1 MGPATN
7 PYHAIVVEAR
17 SDVVGSLLRPARLL
31 EARQR
36 FACGELSTAEF
47 KAVEDDAVDEALELQ
62 HEAGV
67 EVVTDGEMR
76 RLSFQSQ
83 LPAAVEGFSDW
94 DLDAFLWGD
103 WQGDEAVGDLQ
114 IERPALA
121 VVGKLRRR
129 RSLCAEEF
137 AYARG
142 RTDRVLKV
150 TLPSPS
156 LFANFWDPE
165 RAPPAYRSLED
176 FLADVAEVLREEA
189 DELEAMGATYLQL
202 DAPHY
207 TMVLDPRYRD
217 FYASRGWPAER
228 WIELGLE
235 LDNRVIGDR
244 RGVTFGF
251 HLCRGNQA
259 SRWLVEGGY
268 DAVAERI
275 FGGVRARRL
284 LLEYDDARSGSFE
297 PLVRVPA
304 DRWVVLGLVTTKRPR
319 LESVDDLARGIE
331 TASRYIPLDRLAV
344 SPQCGFATSVLGNAL
359 TIDDERAKLG
369 LVAAAARKVWG

>member
-1 MGPATN
+1 VITA
-7 PYHAIVVEAR
+7 AR

-31 EARQR
+31 DARER
-36 FACGELSTAEF
+36 FATGELSTAAL
-47 KAVEDDAVDEALELQ
+47 KAVEDGAVDEALRLQ
-62 HEAGV
+62 ETAGLD
-67 EVVTDGEMR
+67 VVTDGEMR

-83 LPAAVEGFSDW
+83 LPAAVDGFSDW

-103 WQGDEAVGDLQ
+103 WRGDDDVGDRRV
-114 IERPALA
+114 ERPPLA

-156 LFANFWDPE
+156 LFANFWDPD
-165 RAPPAYRSLED
+165 RAPPEYRTLED
-176 FLADVAEVLREEA
+176 FLAAVAELLRDEA

-207 TMVLDPRYRD
+207 TMVLDPHYRD
-217 FYASRGWPAER
+217 FYASRGWPTDR
-228 WIELGLE
+228 WLELGIE
-235 LDNRVIGDR
+235 LDNHVIGER
-244 RGVTFGF
+244 PGVAFGF
-251 HLCRGNQA
+251 HLCRGNQQ

-268 DAVAERI
+268 DEIAEQI
-275 FGGVRARRL
+275 FGSVRAQRL
-284 LLEYDDARSGSFE
+284 LLEYDDPRSGSFE
-297 PLVRVPA
+297 PLTRVPE
-304 DRWVVLGLVTTKRPR
+304 DGWVVLGLVTTKRPR
-319 LESVDDLARGIE
+319 VESVDDLARRIE
-331 TASRYIPLDRLAV
+331 AASRYVPLDHLAV
-344 SPQCGFATSVLGNAL
+344 STQCGFATSVLGNAL

-369 LVAAAARKVWG
+369 VVAEVARKVWG

>member
-1 MGPATN
+1 MTAVI
-7 PYHAIVVEAR
+7 AAR
-17 SDVVGSLLRPARLL
+17 SDVVGSLLRPPRLL
-31 EARQR
+31 EARER
-36 FACGELSTAEF
+36 FADGRLSTAELKF
-47 KAVEDDAVDEALELQ
+47 AEDEAVCEALRLQ
-62 HEAGV
+62 EDAGV
-67 EVVTDGEMR
+67 DVVTDGEMR

-103 WQGDEAVGDLQ
+103 WHGDPEVGELQ
-114 IERPALA
+114 LERPELA
-121 VVGKLRRR
+121 VVSKLRRR

-137 AYARG
+137 AFARG
-142 RTDRVLKV
+142 HTDRVLKV

-156 LFANFWDPE
+156 LFANFWDPR
-165 RAPPAYRSLED
+165 RAPAKYRALED
-176 FLADVAEVLREEA
+176 FLTDVAEVLREEA

-207 TMVLDPRYRD
+207 TMVLDPSYRD
-217 FYASRGWPAER
+217 FYASRGWPTER
-228 WIELGLE
+228 WLELGVE

-244 RGVTFGF
+244 PGVTFGF

-268 DAVAERI
+268 DAIAEQL
-275 FGGVRARRL
+275 FGAIRADRL

-297 PLVRVPA
+297 PLVCVPG
-304 DRWVVLGLVTTKRPR
+304 DRWVVLGLVTTKRPD
-319 LESVDDLARGIE
+319 LESTDELARRIDA
-331 TASRYIPLDRLAV
+331 ASRHVALERLAI
-344 SPQCGFATSVLGNAL
+344 SSQCGFATSVLGNAL

-369 LVAAAARKVWG
+369 LIAETARKVWG

>member
-1 MGPATN
+1 M
-7 PYHAIVVEAR
+7 IEAR
-17 SDVVGSLLRPARLL
+17 SDVVGSLLRPPALL
-31 EARQR
+31 EARDL
-36 FACGELSTAEF
+36 FAAGELSTAGL
-47 KAVEDDAVDEALELQ
+47 KAVEDDAVNDALRVQES
-62 HEAGV
+62 AGV

-83 LPAAVEGFSDW
+83 LPAAVDGLSPW

-103 WQGDEAVGDLQ
+103 WHGGDEVGDRLV
-114 IERPALA
+114 ERPELS

-142 RTDRVLKV
+142 RTDRVLKI

-165 RAPPAYRSLED
+165 RAPPEYRTLED
-176 FLADVAEVLREEA
+176 FLVDVADLLRDEA
-189 DELEAMGATYLQL
+189 DELAAMGATYLQL

-207 TMVLDPRYRD
+207 TMVLDPNYRD

-228 WIELGLE
+228 WLELGLE
-235 LDNRVIGDR
+235 LDNTVIGDR
-244 RGVTFGF
+244 PGVTFGF

-268 DAVAERI
+268 DAVAEQI
-275 FGGVRARRL
+275 FGGVRADRL
-284 LLEYDDARSGSFE
+284 LLEYDDARSGGFE
-297 PLVRVPA
+297 PLAGVPA
-304 DRWVVLGLVTTKRPR
+304 DKWVVLGLVTTKRPQ
-319 LESVDDLARGIE
+319 LESVDDLARRIDE
-331 TASRYIPLDRLAV
+331 ASRYVSLDRLAV
-344 SPQCGFATSVLGNAL
+344 SSQCGFATSVLGNAL

-369 LVAAAARKVWG
+369 VIADAARKVWG

>member
-1 MGPATN
+1 V
-7 PYHAIVVEAR
+7 IEAR
-17 SDVVGSLLRPARLL
+17 SDVVGSLLRPQQLL
-31 EARQR
+31 EARQQ
-36 FACGELSTAEF
+36 FARGELAAARL
-47 KAVEDDAVDEALELQ
+47 KAVEDDAVDEALRLQ
-62 HEAGV
+62 ETAGV

-103 WQGDEAVGDLQ
+103 WHGDDDVGDRRV
-114 IERPALA
+114 ERPPLA

-129 RSLCAEEF
+129 RSLCADEF
-137 AYARG
+137 AYAHG

-165 RAPPAYRSLED
+165 RAPPEYRNLED
-176 FLADVAEVLREEA
+176 FLADVAEILREEA
-189 DELEAMGATYLQL
+189 DELESMGATYLQL

-207 TMVLDPRYRD
+207 TMVLDPHYRD

-228 WIELGLE
+228 WMELGIE
-235 LDNRVIGDR
+235 LDNKVIGDR
-244 RGVTFGF
+244 PGVTFGF

-268 DAVAERI
+268 DLVAEQI

-297 PLVRVPA
+297 PLARVPA
-304 DRWVVLGLVTTKRPR
+304 DRWVVLGLVTTKRAR
-319 LESVDDLARGIE
+319 LESVDELARRIE
-331 TASRYIPLDRLAV
+331 AASRYVPLERLAV
-344 SPQCGFATSVLGNAL
+344 SSQCGFATSVLGNAL

-369 LVAAAARKVWG
+369 VVAEVARKVWG

>member
-1 MGPATN
+1 M
-7 PYHAIVVEAR
+7 IESR
-17 SDVVGSLLRPARLL
+17 SDVVGSLLRPPWLL
-31 EARQR
+31 EAREQ
-36 FACGELSTAEF
+36 FTVGELTALEL
-47 KAVEDDAVDEALELQ
+47 KAVEDHAVDEALRLQ
-62 HEAGV
+62 EDAGV

-83 LPAAVEGFSDW
+83 LPAAVEGLSDW
-94 DLDAFLWGD
+94 DLDAFLWGE
-103 WQGDEAVGDLQ
+103 WHGDDEVGDRA
-114 IERPALA
+114 IERPELA

-156 LFANFWDPE
+156 LFANFWDPD
-165 RAPPAYRSLED
+165 RAPPEYRALED
-176 FLADVAEVLREEA
+176 FLSDVADLLRDEA

-207 TMVLDPRYRD
+207 TMVLDPKYRD
-217 FYASRGWPAER
+217 FYASRGWPTER
-228 WIELGLE
+228 WLELGLE

-244 RGVTFGF
+244 PGVTFGF

-268 DAVAERI
+268 DAIAEQI
-275 FGGVRARRL
+275 FGGIRAQRL
-284 LLEYDDARSGSFE
+284 LLEYDDPRAGSFE
-297 PLVRVPA
+297 PLAQVPA
-304 DRWVVLGLVTTKRPR
+304 DKWVVLGLVTTKRPQ
-319 LESVDDLARGIE
+319 LESVDELARRIDA
-331 TASRYIPLDRLAV
+331 ASRYAPLDRLAV
-344 SPQCGFATSVLGNAL
+344 SSQCGFATSVLGNAL
-359 TIDDERAKLG
+359 TIDDERQKLG
-369 LVAAAARKVWG
+369 VIAEVARKVWG

>member
-1 MGPATN
+1 MRS
-7 PYHAIVVEAR
+7 VVEAR

-31 EARQR
+31 EARER
-36 FACGELSTAEF
+36 FAGGRLSAAEL
-47 KAVEDDAVDEALELQ
+47 KAAEDDAVDEALRLQ
-62 HEAGV
+62 ADAGV

-83 LPAAVEGFSDW
+83 LPAAVEGFSAW

-103 WQGDEAVGDLQ
+103 WHGDEEVGHLRV
-114 IERPALA
+114 ERPELA

-156 LFANFWDPE
+156 LFANFWDPR
-165 RAPPAYRSLED
+165 RAPSEYSTLED
-176 FLADVAEVLREEA
+176 FLAGVAELLREEA

-207 TMVLDPRYRD
+207 TMVLDPHYRD
-217 FYASRGWPAER
+217 FYASRGWPSER

-244 RGVTFGF
+244 PGVTFGF

-268 DAVAERI
+268 EAVAEQI
-275 FGGVRARRL
+275 FGGIRARRL
-284 LLEYDDARSGSFE
+284 LLEYDDPRSGSFE
-297 PLVRVPA
+297 PLVRVPG
-304 DRWVVLGLVTTKRPR
+304 DRWVVLGLVTTKRSR
-319 LESVDDLARGIE
+319 LESVDDLARRIE
-331 TASRYIPLDRLAV
+331 AASRYVPLERLAV

-359 TIDDERAKLG
+359 TTDDQRAKLG
-369 LVAAAARKVWG
+369 LVAEVARKVWG

>member
-1 MGPATN
+1 MGL
-7 PYHAIVVEAR
+7 VVEAR
-17 SDVVGSLLRPARLL
+17 SDVVGSLLRPRRLL
-31 EARQR
+31 AASER
-36 FACGELSTAEF
+36 FADGELTAAEF
-47 KAVEDDAVDEALELQ
+47 KAVEDGAVDEALRLQ
-62 HEAGV
+62 EEAGV
-67 EVVTDGEMR
+67 AVVTDGEMR
-76 RLSFQSQ
+76 RVSFQSQ
-83 LPAAVEGFSDW
+83 VPAAVEGFSDW

-103 WQGDEAVGDLQ
+103 WHGDEQVGELRV
-114 IERPALA
+114 ERPGLA
-121 VVGKLRRR
+121 VIGKLRRR

-156 LFANFWDPE
+156 LFANFWDPG
-165 RAPPAYRSLED
+165 RAPPDYRTLEE
-176 FLADVAEVLREEA
+176 FLADVAEIVREEA
-189 DELEAMGATYLQL
+189 DELEGMGATYLQL

-207 TMVLDPRYRD
+207 TMVLDPRYRE
-217 FYASRGWPAER
+217 FYASRGWPTDR

-244 RGVTFGF
+244 PGVTFGF

-268 DAVAERI
+268 AAVADQI
-275 FGGVRARRL
+275 FGGIRARRL
-284 LLEYDDARSGSFE
+284 LLEYDDPRSGGFE

-319 LESVDDLARGIE
+319 LEAVDDLARRIE
-331 TASRYIPLDRLAV
+331 AATRYVPLERLAV

-359 TIDDERAKLG
+359 TIDDQRAKLR
-369 LVAAAARKVWG
+369 LVAKVARKVWG

>member
-1 MGPATN
+1 MR
-7 PYHAIVVEAR
+7 HILRSVVEAR
-17 SDVVGSLLRPARLL
+17 SDVVGSLLRPSRLL
-31 EARQR
+31 EAREQVAR
-36 FACGELSTAEF
+36 GEVPPSSL
-47 KAVEDDAVDEALELQ
+47 KAVEDDAVDEALRLQ
-62 HEAGV
+62 EQAGIEA
-67 EVVTDGEMR
+67 VTDGEMR

-83 LPAAVEGFSDW
+83 LPAAVEGLADW
-94 DLDAFLWGD
+94 DLDAFLWGE
-103 WQGDEAVGDLQ
+103 WHGHGEVGDLQ
-114 IERPALA
+114 VERPELA

-129 RSLCAEEF
+129 RSLCAEEL

-165 RAPPAYRSLED
+165 RAPRDYRALED
-176 FLADVAEVLREEA
+176 FLADVAEILRAEA

-217 FYASRGWPAER
+217 FYASRGWPTER
-228 WIELGLE
+228 WIELGIE

-244 RGVTFGF
+244 PGVTFGF

-268 DAVAERI
+268 DAIAEQV
-275 FGGVRARRL
+275 FGGVRADRL
-284 LLEYDDARSGSFE
+284 LLEYDDPRSGSFE
-297 PLVRVPA
+297 PLARVPA
-304 DRWVVLGLVTTKRPR
+304 DRWVVLGLVTTKHPR
-319 LESVDDLARGIE
+319 LESVDDLAKRVE
-331 TASRYIPLDRLAV
+331 AASRYIPLERLAV

-359 TIDDERAKLG
+359 TIDQQRAKLG
-369 LVAAAARKVWG
+369 LVAEVARKVWG

>member
-1 MGPATN
+1 M
-7 PYHAIVVEAR
+7 EAR
-17 SDVVGSLLRPARLL
+17 SDVVGSLLRPPRLL
-31 EARQR
+31 EARER
-36 FACGELSTAEF
+36 FAGGGFSTAQL
-47 KAVEDDAVDEALELQ
+47 KVVEDAAVDEALRLQ
-62 HEAGV
+62 EEAGV

-83 LPAAVEGFSDW
+83 LPAAVDGFSHW

-103 WQGDEAVGDLQ
+103 WHGDAEVGDMQ
-114 IERPALA
+114 VERPDLA

-165 RAPPAYRSLED
+165 RAPADYRSLED
-176 FLADVAEVLREEA
+176 FLADVAELLREEA

-217 FYASRGWPAER
+217 FYATRGWPTER

-268 DAVAERI
+268 EAVAEQI
-275 FGGVRARRL
+275 FGVIRARRL
-284 LLEYDDARSGSFE
+284 LLEYDDPRSGGFE
-297 PLVRVPA
+297 PLVRVPT
-304 DRWVVLGLVTTKRPR
+304 DRWVVLGLVTTKRSR
-319 LESVDDLARGIE
+319 LESVDDLAKRIE
-331 TASRYIPLDRLAV
+331 AASRYVPLERLAV
-344 SPQCGFATSVLGNAL
+344 SPQCGFATSVVGNAL
-359 TIDDERAKLG
+359 TIDDERAKLA
-369 LVAAAARKVWG
+369 LVAAVARKVWG